1 MKIDAGSLNSV
12 SMRGLKSTWKAMPS
26 HTWNSSLTTVTIN
39 DQMFKMTFDKRQK
52 CDKSMHMH
60 THTHLQ
66 THTDT
71 HTMFSFEERGK
82 SRTWVKMDE
91 TGGHCKKWNEL
102 RTKRQNCIIFH
113 VCSLIKRNSE
123 KHRGQSSL
131 PGTTGE
137 GVGEL
142 CQRCSSRLDVEWI
155 SGEHHTVLRIWN
167 LLSVCTSNLKAMY
180 ILIRYIAVLFSQW
193 KPSCHTL

>member
-1 MKIDAGSLNSV
+1 MQDP
-12 SMRGLKSTWKAMPS
+12 STVCQWEGWRAHEAMHS
-26 HTWNSSLTTVTIN
+26 HTWNSSLTTVKIN
-39 DQMFKMTFDKRQK
+39 DQMFKMTFDKWKNVTKACTCILTHIYKHTRT
-52 CDKSMHMH
+52 H
-60 THTHLQ
+60 THTI
-66 THTDT
+66 
-71 HTMFSFEERGK
+71 FSFEERGK

-102 RTKRQNCIIFH
+102 GTKRQNCIIFR

-131 PGTTGE
+131 PGATDE

-142 CQRCSSRLDVEWI
+142 GQRCSSRLDVEWI

-167 LLSVCTSNLKAMY
+167 LLSVGTPNLKAMY
-180 ILIRYIAVLFSQW
+180 ILIRYIAVLFWQW